1 MQLPRKNRIA
11 NSWRHQNCTKLIFMY
26 PLLSPMHN
34 GNPQL
39 KITITAFNQQYA
51 SSHNLSTYIQER
63 MRDNIRKMIDDR
75 EIRNERDF
83 NGKKLPRDPKSQTPD
98 DCKKFTMKKKML
110 NDWQ

>member
-1 MQLPRKNRIA
+1 
-11 NSWRHQNCTKLIFMY
+11 MY

-39 KITITAFNQQYA
+39 KISITAFNQQYA

-63 MRDNIRKMIDDR
+63 MRDNNRKMIDDR

-83 NGKKLPRDPKSQTPD
+83 NGKKTPKRPKIIDP
-98 DCKKFTMKKKML
+98 
-110 NDWQ
+110 